1 MEPAHDSLHRFLFEN
16 VNVRG
21 ELVHLDGTWREVLE
35 RAEYP
40 VAVRE
45 LLGQMMAA
53 SALLAATIKF
63 QGSLTMQVQGGGPVS
78 LLVVECSDRYS
89 LRGLAHWDAEDALDA
104 PRPLPELVGD
114 GRLAITIDPGQGRKR
129 YQGIV
134 ALEGET
140 LSQALD
146 GYLARSE
153 QLATRIWLT
162 ADEHSAAGM
171 LLQRLP
177 GEQPD
182 ADAWNRVTRLGE
194 TITERELS
202 GLPAIGI
209 LHRLFHEEDVRI
221 FEAEPV
227 KFRCSCSRE
236 RVVNMLRSLGTE
248 EVDSILAEQGTVE
261 VRCEFCNQAYRFD
274 PVDATEIFAA
284 GTQPQVPPTRH

>member
-21 ELVHLDGTWREVLE
+21 ELVHLDATWREVLE
-35 RAEYP
+35 RADYP
-40 VAVRE
+40 AAVRE

-89 LRGLAHWDAEDALDA
+89 LRGLAHWEGELDA
-104 PRPLPELVGD
+104 PRSLPELVGD
-114 GRLAITIDPGQGRKR
+114 GRLAITIDPGQGRER

-134 ALEGET
+134 ALEGES
-140 LSQALD
+140 LSHALD
-146 GYLARSE
+146 AYLARSE

-162 ADEHSAAGM
+162 ADEHTAAGM

-194 TITERELS
+194 TITERELT
-202 GLPAIGI
+202 GLPAVGI
-209 LHRLFHEEDVRI
+209 LHRLFHEEDVRV

-236 RVVNMLRSLGTE
+236 RVVNMLRSLGSE
-248 EVDSILAEQGTVE
+248 EVDSIIEEQGAVE
-261 VRCEFCNQAYRFD
+261 VHCEFCNQAYRFD
-274 PVDATEIFAA
+274 PVDAKEIFAA
-284 GTQPQVPPTRH
+284 ATPHEVSPTRH